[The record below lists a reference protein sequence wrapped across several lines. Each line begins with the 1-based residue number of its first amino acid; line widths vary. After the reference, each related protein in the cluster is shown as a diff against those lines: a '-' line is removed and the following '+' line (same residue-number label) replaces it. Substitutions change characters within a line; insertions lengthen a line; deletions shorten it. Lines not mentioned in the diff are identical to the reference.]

1 MKRLVMPAVAVTL
14 AAFVWYP
21 QGAAASD
28 VIVTQKKMQFL
39 LSDKK
44 VETLTIKVG
53 DTISFVNEDTMVHNV
68 FSRKPR
74 FRVRPQV
81 AASRRDRSTHLQ
93 QGGNAGD
100 RMRTASAHEVQA
112 RDRTLT
118 AFRARPAAPRPDPRA
133 AHPRLICQLRPMAF
147 AAATASGPTLRANSS
162 AFHSLNE
169 PTTWIAA
176 IGTSCSSTTAAP
188 MATSPIMICSSA
200 VE

>member
-68 FSRKPR
+68 FSRTPGFEFDLK
-74 FRVRPQV
+74 
-81 AASRRDRSTHLQ
+81 S
-93 QGGNAGD
+93 
-100 RMRTASAHEVQA
+100 
-112 RDRTLT
+112 
-118 AFRARPAAPRPDPRA
+118 
-133 AHPRLICQLRPMAF
+133 LR
-147 AAATASGPTLRANSS
+147 AAATAAHTFSKAGTLEIECALHPRMK
-162 AFHSLNE
+162 FKLVIE
-169 PTTWIAA
+169 P
-176 IGTSCSSTTAAP
+176 
-188 MATSPIMICSSA
+188 
-200 VE
+200 